1 MSRRSLSSVTRK
13 LGILTLGALCCGCAV
28 GPDYHRPSTP
38 APERF
43 TRAPL
48 PVTLGGEGDTHDAQR
63 FVQEAVP
70 HEWWHTFESPA
81 LNDLVQRA
89 LAHNPTLDAAR
100 AALRQA
106 QEDVAAQ
113 RASYFP
119 TLQASYS
126 PSRNRN
132 AVGTISP
139 TLTSGQT
146 YYTLHTAQLSVGYV
160 PDVFGLNRR
169 TVESL
174 SAQADMQRYQLEATY
189 LTLAANVVN
198 TALQEAS
205 LQAQVDATKATI
217 DAEARA
223 LSILQ
228 QQASMGGA
236 TGLDVAAQA
245 AALAQ
250 ARQVLPVLQ
259 KQLEQTRDALAVL
272 IGETPSKL
280 GDLHLDL
287 ATLHLPSTLPVSLPS
302 QIIDQRPDVLAAEAQ
317 VHAASAEVGI
327 AVANRFPQF
336 SLSAQYGGSATQF
349 SQMFTDD
356 NVFWSL
362 TGTVSQTL
370 FDFGALKHHQRSAEA
385 ALDLAKA
392 QYRNVVL
399 VAFQN
404 VADSL
409 YALDEDSKAL
419 TAAMEAEAATRRTR
433 DITEQQLRLGAVGAP
448 ALLTAEE
455 AYQQAVIA
463 LVQARAGRYADTA
476 ALFQALGG
484 GRWSGNDAR
493 PRDQPGDAKGAS
505 DQ

>member
-1 MSRRSLSSVTRK
+1 MSRHSLSFVTRSLRVMA
-13 LGILTLGALCCGCAV
+13 LVALCNGCAV

-38 APERF
+38 EPAHF
-43 TRAPL
+43 TRTPL
-48 PVTLGGEGDTHDAQR
+48 PETLGSAGDTHDAQR

-70 HEWWHTFESPA
+70 RDWWQTFESPE
-81 LNDLVQRA
+81 LNDLVKRA
-89 LAHNPTLDAAR
+89 LAHNPTIDAAQ
-100 AALRQA
+100 AAVRQA

-146 YYTLHTAQLSVGYV
+146 YYTLHTAQLTVGYV

-174 SAQADMQRYQLEATY
+174 NAQADVQRYQLDATY

-205 LQAQVDATKATI
+205 LREQIDATKATI

-228 QQASMGGA
+228 QQAAMGGA

-250 ARQVLPVLQ
+250 ARQALPVLQ

-272 IGETPSKL
+272 IGETPSQI
-280 GDLHLDL
+280 GDIHLDL
-287 ATLHLPSTLPVSLPS
+287 ATLHLPSTLPMSLPS
-302 QIIDQRPDVLAAEAQ
+302 QIIRDRPDVLAAEAQ

-327 AVANRFPQF
+327 AVANRLPQLA
-336 SLSAQYGGSATQF
+336 LSAQYGGSATQF

-356 NVFWSL
+356 NVFWAL

-370 FDFGALKHHQRSAEA
+370 FDFGALKHRQRSAEA
-385 ALDLAKA
+385 ALDQAKA

-404 VADSL
+404 VADTL
-409 YALDEDSKAL
+409 YALDQDSKAL
-419 TAAMEAEAATRRTR
+419 AAADEAETATRKTR
-433 DITEQQLRLGAVGAP
+433 DITQQQLQLGDVSAP

-455 AYQQAVIA
+455 AYQQAVIT
-463 LVQARAGRYADTA
+463 LVQARASRYADTA

-484 GRWSGNDAR
+484 GRWNDSDAGL
-493 PRDQPGDAKGAS
+493 QGQAGSAKGAS
-505 DQ
+505 GR